1 MIVRGLLALATEI
14 ASISLLDRS
23 ASDLR
28 LASFFALHAVAAALA
43 SSLAWRVLPEHLRV
57 PRLPILGL
65 LFSVGFFIPGLGVV
79 ATVAVINVATR
90 FPKAVTSERYVEI
103 SEPEFITTEKEKP
116 VQTEIRVGDA
126 RRILRDPRQ
135 PVDTKL
141 RVLIALQGMRPKVA
155 IPLLQGLLSDPAEDI
170 RLLAYSMMA
179 AWEKDITQRLQKA
192 LTELSAARAQKEK
205 TQTVNA
211 HRRVAELYW
220 EQVDTGLV
228 RGDLRQF
235 SLLQAKRHCEA
246 ALKLDANAGGVWLL
260 FSEVLTELKE
270 TAAAHRTLLLARKS
284 GIPDLV
290 VLPMLARLAYE
301 EGRYDEVAVWMK
313 RTSRLGQMP
322 LALHQVVRYWTH
334 RSLDV
339 QL

>member
-1 MIVRGLLALATEI
+1 MGLLAVMAEI
-14 ASISLLDRS
+14 ASFSLLDRS
-23 ASDLR
+23 TSDLR
-28 LASFFALHAVAAALA
+28 LMSFFALHALAAAMA
-43 SSLAWRVLPEHLRV
+43 SGVAWRALPEHLRA
-57 PRLPILGL
+57 PRLPIMGL
-65 LFSVGFFIPGLGVV
+65 LFSIGFFIPGLGVL
-79 ATVAVINVATR
+79 ATVIVINVATR
-90 FPKAVTSERYVEI
+90 FPKAITSERYVEI
-103 SEPEFITTEKEKP
+103 AEPQFTSTEKEKP
-116 VQTEIRVGDA
+116 PQTEIRVGYA

-135 PVDTKL
+135 SVDTKL

-155 IPLLQGLLSDPAEDI
+155 IPLLQGLLGDPAEDI
-170 RLLAYSMMA
+170 RLLAYSMMES
-179 AWEKDITQRLQKA
+179 WEKDITQRLQTA
-192 LTELSAARAQKEK
+192 QVQLSAARELKEK

-228 RGDLRQF
+228 RGDLRQY

-246 ALKLDANAGGVWLL
+246 ALHLDANAGGVWLL
-260 FSEVLTELKE
+260 FSAVLTELKE

-290 VLPMLARLAYE
+290 VLPMLARLAYD

-313 RTSRLGQMP
+313 RTGRLGQMP
-322 LALHQVVRYWTH
+322 LALRQVVRYWTR